1 MKGSMSTDLGIITVN
16 PEVIA
21 KYAGTVAVECFG
33 IVGMAAVNMKDGLVR
48 LLKKD
53 SLTHGIQV
61 TISDDNRITIDF
73 HVIVSYGVSISA
85 VTDNLISNVKYR
97 VEEFSGMPVDKINI
111 YGATGGRLDHLLA
124 NIFLVLGPEFEHLAA
139 KVRLFDCQNSV
150 SFYLPGE
157 YQLLKEAQ
165 MTYLAFIP
173 LTAVKDL
180 SLFNTKYRL
189 AKAKFNRPISLASNE
204 FMEEKAHF
212 AFSEGVVCVIQS
224 RD

>member
-1 MKGSMSTDLGIITVN
+1 MMKGSMSTDLGIISVN

-61 TISDDNRITIDF
+61 SISDDNRITIDF

-111 YGATGGRLDHLLA
+111 Y
-124 NIFLVLGPEFEHLAA
+124 I
-139 KVRLFDCQNSV
+139 
-150 SFYLPGE
+150 
-157 YQLLKEAQ
+157 
-165 MTYLAFIP
+165 
-173 LTAVKDL
+173 
-180 SLFNTKYRL
+180 
-189 AKAKFNRPISLASNE
+189 
-204 FMEEKAHF
+204 
-212 AFSEGVVCVIQS
+212 EGVRVI
-224 RD
+224 D